1 MPRHLALTLALIF
14 TLIGS
19 TAVQAAPLVLRPLA
33 PGLAGEYS
41 NFGPPGETH
50 QQVADMFML
59 TQAATLH
66 SLTWYGRYDAL
77 YSTADPIDFAVRIF
91 ADSSGSPE
99 LSPSW
104 ATSESVYA
112 IPVGEYSPGV
122 PWLEYSVT
130 LPGWS
135 LGAGTYWLSIVE
147 AHAPT
152 RPYGSTQWLWGDTD
166 ARGWR
171 ALRGGDDLAWVSSLD
186 TSHAFTLEGSV
197 PDPGS
202 TLFLFGI
209 ALAGLGTWRKRR
221 Q

>member
-1 MPRHLALTLALIF
+1 MPRHLALTLVLIF

-19 TAVQAAPLVLRPLA
+19 TAVQAGPLVLRPLA
-33 PGLAGEYS
+33 PGLEGEYS
-41 NFGPPGETH
+41 NFGPPGESH
-50 QQVADMFML
+50 QQVADVFVL

-77 YSTADPIDFAVRIF
+77 YSTAGPIGFEVRIF
-91 ADSSGSPE
+91 GDSAGSPA

-104 ATSESVYA
+104 VKNESVNA
-112 IPVGEYSPGV
+112 IPFGEYSPGV
-122 PWLEYSVT
+122 PWLEYSMT

-152 RPYGSTQWLWGDTD
+152 PPYGKTQWLWGDTD

-171 ALRGGDDLAWVSSLD
+171 AIRNGDDLAWVSSFD